1 MKIAAIV
8 SVVAAGRQG
17 RDAQTLF
24 DSIFDVNG
32 DSRNTR
38 SGTDGLAMTL
48 SFYLGNSGLVQ
59 FLQIPIL
66 A

>member
-32 DSRNTR
+32 DSRNTMEIP

-59 FLQIPIL
+59 FL
-66 A
+66 